1 MIIFPAIDIKD
12 GKVVRLAQ
20 GKFDKV
26 TEYSGSP
33 VATAKTW
40 VRKGAQWL
48 HVVDLDGA
56 QAGDMR
62 NAEIILSIARS
73 AAIPIQ
79 CGGGIRTEKQIRT
92 LLDGGV
98 RRVILGT
105 KAIEDRT
112 FLKDILA
119 QWQNRIAVS
128 LDCAHG
134 MVAQRGWTETSNIKA
149 VDLAQELETLG
160 LACLIYTDISRDGM
174 LRGPNID
181 GLSEIADA
189 TDIPLIASGG
199 VSGMD
204 DIRRL
209 MAIRDKGI
217 IGVIVGRAI
226 YEGKLDLTEALELC
240 SQNE

>member
-20 GKFDKV
+20 GKFDEV

-33 VATAKTW
+33 AAAAKTW
-40 VRKGAQWL
+40 AKKGAQWL

-62 NAEIILSIARS
+62 NTETILSIARS
-73 AAIPIQ
+73 IGIPIQ
-79 CGGGIRTEKQIRT
+79 CGGGIRTKEQIRT
-92 LLDGGV
+92 LLEGGV

-105 KAIEDRT
+105 KAIEDRA
-112 FLKDILA
+112 FLKEILA
-119 QWQNRIAVS
+119 QWHDRIAVS
-128 LDCAHG
+128 LDCSQG

-149 VDLAQELETLG
+149 VDLARELETLG

-189 TDIPLIASGG
+189 ADIPLIASGG
-199 VSGMD
+199 VSGID
-204 DIRRL
+204 DIKRL
-209 MAIRDKGI
+209 MAIQDKGV

-226 YEGKLDLTEALELC
+226 YEGKLDLKEALELC
-240 SQNE
+240 SQSE